1 MMVDLI
7 VENGRIHTGDPEA
20 PIVDAVAVLNGR
32 IVAAG
37 NDVEGL
43 RARERVDAHDRV
55 VLPGF
60 NDAHAHS
67 VWFGMTLIETDLSG
81 VRSLDDLYRIIGDRA
96 RDGGADEWI
105 VASGFNPV
113 LLHGAVPDRDVL
125 DRVSGGRPVWI
136 KHASG
141 HSCQLN
147 SAGLRRTAA
156 LAHLDQQID
165 GGRIVLD
172 QAGRPTGVLEER
184 AMSFVRDVL
193 LPYPLEV
200 IERALD
206 LATAQYAR
214 EGLTSVT
221 DAGVAGGWIGH
232 APGELA
238 AYQSAREHGV
248 LRTRMQVMP
257 VIDALAG
264 LGVHSGEPERLGLG
278 AGVRTGWGDDSLQL
292 GPVKVFTDGSILGR
306 TARMTEHY
314 EGCPGY
320 RGYLQEDE
328 QSLRR
333 RALQAY
339 AAGWSLALHAV
350 GDAALDLALDVI
362 EEGITCHGTRPVPN
376 RVEHGAVVRPDQVA
390 RLAALGVAC
399 VVQPNFVPTFGEG
412 MRRAIGA
419 DRSTWSHRARSLLDA
434 GLPVAFS
441 SDRPVAP
448 GAPLGGIQ
456 AFIERITEDGLPYGP
471 DERLTA
477 GQAVRAATEGSSQVT
492 GQHAR
497 KGLLVARPARRH
509 GLPRRAPRRRRGA
522 GHSLHPGAR
531 NRSGRRLHPP
541 PERVLTPIMPHE
553 TQGIGRTGLSP
564 GPEVGQLAAGRR
576 ARGGIHRQHDARACL
591 RLASAAVELS

>member
-1 MMVDLI
+1 MIVDLI
-7 VENGRIHTGDPEA
+7 VENGRIHTGNPEA
-20 PIVDAVAVLNGR
+20 PVVDAVAVLNGR

-43 RARERVDAHDRV
+43 RARERVDAHDCV

-147 SAGLRRTAA
+147 GEGLRRTAA
-156 LAHLDQQID
+156 LAHLDQEID

-172 QAGRPTGVLEER
+172 QTGRPTGVLEER

-238 AYQSAREHGV
+238 AYQNAREHAV

-264 LGVHSGEPERLGLG
+264 LGVHSGEPARLGLG
-278 AGVRTGWGDDSLQL
+278 AGVRTGWGDEWLQL
-292 GPVKVFTDGSILGR
+292 GPVKVFTDGSVLGR
-306 TARMTEHY
+306 TAQLSEPY

-320 RGYLQEDE
+320 HGYLQEDQE
-328 QSLRR
+328 SLRR
-333 RALQAY
+333 RVLDAY

-362 EEGITCHGTRPVPN
+362 EEGITRHGTRPVPN

-390 RLAALGVAC
+390 RLAGLAVAC
-399 VVQPNFVPTFGEG
+399 VVQPSFIPTFGEG

-419 DRSTWSHRARSLLDA
+419 DRSAWSHRARSLLDA

-497 KGLLVARPARRH
+497 KGLLVA
-509 GLPRRAPRRRRGA
+509 
-522 GHSLHPGAR
+522 
-531 NRSGRRLHPP
+531 
-541 PERVLTPIMPHE
+541 
-553 TQGIGRTGLSP
+553 
-564 GPEVGQLAAGRR
+564 GQLADMVFLQEHPADV
-576 ARGGIHRQHDARACL
+576 AVEDIHSIPVLATAVGGVFTHRQ
-591 RLASAAVELS
+591 SGF

>member
-96 RDGGADEWI
+96 WDGGADEWI

-419 DRSTWSHRARSLLDA
+419 DRSAWSHRARSLLDA

-497 KGLLVARPARRH
+497 KGLLVA
-509 GLPRRAPRRRRGA
+509 
-522 GHSLHPGAR
+522 
-531 NRSGRRLHPP
+531 
-541 PERVLTPIMPHE
+541 
-553 TQGIGRTGLSP
+553 
-564 GPEVGQLAAGRR
+564 GQLADMVFLEEHPSDVAVQDIHSIPVL
-576 ARGGIHRQHDARACL
+576 ATAVGGVFTHRQ
-591 RLASAAVELS
+591 SGF

>member
-7 VENGRIHTGDPEA
+7 VENGRIHTGDPQA
-20 PIVDAVAVLNGR
+20 PVVGTVAVLGGR
-32 IVAAG
+32 IVATGQDA
-37 NDVEGL
+37 DGL
-43 RARERVDAHDRV
+43 RTRERVDAHGRV

-60 NDAHAHS
+60 NDVHAHS
-67 VWFGMTLIETDLSG
+67 VWFGLTLMETDLSEVG
-81 VRSLDDLYRIIGDRA
+81 SLDDVYRVIGDAA
-96 RDGGADEWI
+96 RGAGAQEWV

-113 LLHGAVPDRDVL
+113 RLHGAVPDRDVL

-147 SAGLRRTAA
+147 GEGLRRTAA
-156 LAHLDQQID
+156 LDHIGDVLD

-172 QAGRPTGVLEER
+172 ETGRPTGVLEER
-184 AMSFVRDVL
+184 AMSFVQDVL

-206 LATAQYAR
+206 LATARYAR

-238 AYQSAREHGV
+238 AYQNAREHGV

-257 VIDALAG
+257 VIDALAS
-264 LGVHSGEPERLGLG
+264 LGTHRDEPTRRGLG
-278 AGVRTGWGDDSLQL
+278 AGLRTGWGDEWLQL

-306 TARMTEHY
+306 TAQLTEPY
-314 EGCPGY
+314 EGRPGY
-320 RGYLQEDE
+320 YGYLQEDE
-328 QSLRR
+328 ESLRR
-333 RALQAY
+333 RILDAY

-362 EEGITCHGTRPVPN
+362 EEGIARHGTRPVPN

-390 RLAALGVAC
+390 RLARLGVPC
-399 VVQPNFVPTFGEG
+399 VVQPRFIPTFGEG

-419 DRSTWSHRARSLLDA
+419 DRSAWSHRGRSLLEA
-434 GLPVAFS
+434 GLPLAFS

-456 AFIERITEDGLPYGP
+456 AFAERLTEDGLAYGP
-471 DERLTA
+471 DERLTV
-477 GQAVRAATEGSSQVT
+477 GQAVLAATEGSSRVT
-492 GQHAR
+492 GQQER
-497 KGLLVARPARRH
+497 KG
-509 GLPRRAPRRRRGA
+509 
-522 GHSLHPGAR
+522 
-531 NRSGRRLHPP
+531 RL
-541 PERVLTPIMPHE
+541 MA
-553 TQGIGRTGLSP
+553 
-564 GPEVGQLAAGRR
+564 GQLADMVVLEEHPADVAVEEIGSIPVL
-576 ARGGIHRQHDARACL
+576 ATVVGGVFTHRQDGW
-591 RLASAAVELS
+591 

>member
-20 PIVDAVAVLNGR
+20 PVVDAVAVLNGR

-147 SAGLRRTAA
+147 GEGLRRTAT
-156 LAHLDQQID
+156 LAHLDQEID

-172 QAGRPTGVLEER
+172 QTGRPTGVLEER

-238 AYQSAREHGV
+238 AYQNAREHAV

-264 LGVHSGEPERLGLG
+264 LGVHSGEPARLGLG
-278 AGVRTGWGDDSLQL
+278 AGVRTGWGDEWLQL
-292 GPVKVFTDGSILGR
+292 GPVKVFTDGSVLGR
-306 TARMTEHY
+306 TAQLSEPY

-320 RGYLQEDE
+320 HGYLQEDQE
-328 QSLRR
+328 SLRR
-333 RALQAY
+333 RVLDAY

-362 EEGITCHGTRPVPN
+362 EEGITRHGTRPVPN

-390 RLAALGVAC
+390 RLAGLAVAC
-399 VVQPNFVPTFGEG
+399 VVQRASSPRSVRECGEPSAPT
-412 MRRAIGA
+412 A
-419 DRSTWSHRARSLLDA
+419 
-434 GLPVAFS
+434 
-441 SDRPVAP
+441 AP
-448 GAPLGGIQ
+448 GH
-456 AFIERITEDGLPYGP
+456 
-471 DERLTA
+471 TA
-477 GQAVRAATEGSSQVT
+477 RAAFWTPACRSRSAPTGPSLPAPPSAGSRRSSSASPKT
-492 GQHAR
+492 DFRTDRTSAS
-497 KGLLVARPARRH
+497 RPGR
-509 GLPRRAPRRRRGA
+509 
-522 GHSLHPGAR
+522 
-531 NRSGRRLHPP
+531 RSGPP
-541 PERVLTPIMPHE
+541 PKAP
-553 TQGIGRTGLSP
+553 
-564 GPEVGQLAAGRR
+564 AK
-576 ARGGIHRQHDARACL
+576 
-591 RLASAAVELS
+591 

>member
-20 PIVDAVAVLNGR
+20 PVVDAVAVLNGR

-43 RARERVDAHDRV
+43 RARERVDVHDRV

-113 LLHGAVPDRDVL
+113 LLRGAVPDPDVL

-147 SAGLRRTAA
+147 GEGLRRTAA
-156 LAHLDQQID
+156 LAHLDQEID

-172 QAGRPTGVLEER
+172 QTGRPTGVLEER

-238 AYQSAREHGV
+238 AYQNAREHAV

-264 LGVHSGEPERLGLG
+264 LGVHSGEPARLGLG
-278 AGVRTGWGDDSLQL
+278 AGVRTGWGDEWLQL
-292 GPVKVFTDGSILGR
+292 GPVKVFTDGSVLGR
-306 TARMTEHY
+306 TAQLSEPY

-320 RGYLQEDE
+320 HGYLQEDQE
-328 QSLRR
+328 SLRR
-333 RALQAY
+333 RVLDAY

-350 GDAALDLALDVI
+350 GDAALDLALDMI
-362 EEGITCHGTRPVPN
+362 EEGITRHGTRPVPN
-376 RVEHGAVVRPDQVA
+376 RVEHGAVVRP
-390 RLAALGVAC
+390 
-399 VVQPNFVPTFGEG
+399 E
-412 MRRAIGA
+412 
-419 DRSTWSHRARSLLDA
+419 
-434 GLPVAFS
+434 
-441 SDRPVAP
+441 P
-448 GAPLGGIQ
+448 G
-456 AFIERITEDGLPYGP
+456 
-471 DERLTA
+471 
-477 GQAVRAATEGSSQVT
+477 
-492 GQHAR
+492 
-497 KGLLVARPARRH
+497 RPARRTRC
-509 GLPRRAPRRRRGA
+509 GLRRTAELHPHVRRGNAASHRRRPQR
-522 GHSLHPGAR
+522 LVTPR
-531 NRSGRRLHPP
+531 TQPSGRRPAG
-541 PERVLTPIMPHE
+541 RVQLRPARRSRRSPRRDPGVHRAHHRRRTSV
-553 TQGIGRTGLSP
+553 RTGRAPHGRAGGP
-564 GPEVGQLAAGRR
+564 GRHRR
-576 ARGGIHRQHDARACL
+576 LQPSNRPART
-591 RLASAAVELS
+591 

>member
-20 PIVDAVAVLNGR
+20 PVVDTVAAINGR
-32 IVAAG
+32 IIAAG
-37 NDVEGL
+37 NDVDGL
-43 RARERVDAHDRV
+43 QARERVDAHDRV

-67 VWFGMTLIETDLSG
+67 VWFAMTLLETDLSG
-81 VRSLDDLYRIIGDRA
+81 VGSLGDLYRIIGDHA
-96 RDGGADEWI
+96 RDVGADEWI

-147 SAGLRRTAA
+147 GEGLRRTAV
-156 LAHLDQQID
+156 LEHLGDELY

-172 QAGRPTGVLEER
+172 QTGRPTGVLEER

-200 IERALD
+200 IEQALD
-206 LATAQYAR
+206 LATARYAR

-264 LGVHSGEPERLGLG
+264 IAVHAGEPARLGLG
-278 AGVRTGWGDDSLQL
+278 AGVRTGWGDDWLQL

-306 TARMTEHY
+306 TAQLSKHY

-320 RGYLQEDE
+320 HGYLQEDE
-328 QSLRR
+328 ESLRR
-333 RALQAY
+333 RVLDSY

-362 EEGITCHGTRPVPN
+362 EEGVTRYGIRRVRIGWSTARSCARTRSPGSEAAARRATLCPVTTFFTIIKGARSAPRAGGATSPREGTTWQGSLTTCGVAWR
-376 RVEHGAVVRPDQVA
+376 ADAVRPQETA
-390 RLAALGVAC
+390 GWCGRSALAPSAHGGRPPGGSLGHRPA
-399 VVQPNFVPTFGEG
+399 PAGHRHVP
-412 MRRAIGA
+412 
-419 DRSTWSHRARSLLDA
+419 
-434 GLPVAFS
+434 
-441 SDRPVAP
+441 P
-448 GAPLGGIQ
+448 GA
-456 AFIERITEDGLPYGP
+456 
-471 DERLTA
+471 
-477 GQAVRAATEGSSQVT
+477 
-492 GQHAR
+492 
-497 KGLLVARPARRH
+497 
-509 GLPRRAPRRRRGA
+509 LPRAGPSSRAPR
-522 GHSLHPGAR
+522 S
-531 NRSGRRLHPP
+531 
-541 PERVLTPIMPHE
+541 
-553 TQGIGRTGLSP
+553 
-564 GPEVGQLAAGRR
+564 
-576 ARGGIHRQHDARACL
+576 
-591 RLASAAVELS
+591 